1 MMKMKNSEFERACI
15 YARYVGNLVE
25 FGERRPAF
33 AVEIAEKYVAG
44 KATYADLRRATYS
57 LQEYLIAARG
67 SAARRAATPAAYAAA
82 QAAYAAVK
90 SARPPEL
97 NPHPVRE
104 ADEAKA
110 FAVQAIALGSAAAK
124 EAARAFAAAKL
135 AALGGS

>member
-1 MMKMKNSEFERACI
+1 MTNEFKQAVVCAKRVEKM
-15 YARYVGNLVE
+15 VE
-25 FGERRPAF
+25 FGSRRPAIAL
-33 AVEIAEKYVAG
+33 AVAEKYVAG
-44 KATYADLRRATYS
+44 KATYADLSRATYS

-90 SARPPEL
+90 AARPPEL